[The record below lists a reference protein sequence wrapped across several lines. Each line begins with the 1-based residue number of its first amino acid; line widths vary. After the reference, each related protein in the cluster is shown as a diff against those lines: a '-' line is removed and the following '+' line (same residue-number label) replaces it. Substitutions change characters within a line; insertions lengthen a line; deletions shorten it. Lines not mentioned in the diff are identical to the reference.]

1 MEMVLPLFVG
11 NFFSV
16 LTFNSNRTQ
25 SNLLAM
31 RIGYDQFV
39 GSRIIGLAM
48 VNLQPDQAIRI
59 GGNLNTEVWK

>member
-11 NFFSV
+11 IFFGV
-16 LTFNSNRTQ
+16 LTFNSHRTQ
-25 SNLLAM
+25 SHLLAM

-48 VNLQPDQAIRI
+48 VDLQPDQTIRI
-59 GGNLNTEVWK
+59 GGNLNTELGI